1 MMKALQDKL
10 IIWVTYF
17 FFSVQLNAMPT
28 EPNTEEVENKLKM
41 DWIDFQEDE
50 KKFLED
56 LGLLIIPDE
65 PLPDV

>member
-1 MMKALQDKL
+1 
-10 IIWVTYF
+10 
-17 FFSVQLNAMPT
+17 MPT